1 MGQTFAKECNI
12 LMQLSLND
20 KKCCF
25 VRDNLIT
32 LSGKSQVGELE
43 MKYDIIIKGGR
54 YFDGSG
60 ESSSLQNVAIKDG
73 KIALVTAKNIDQA
86 DSKQLIDAQGQWVTP
101 GFLDTH
107 THYDSELI
115 VSPGLSESVR
125 HGVTTVLVGS
135 CSLSMICSDTEDA
148 SDIFTRVETVPRE
161 KVLPILQKHKTWST
175 PKDWVKFIKKQPMG
189 PNVISFLG
197 HSDMRVGSMGL
208 QRATDLNIVPSE
220 SEMQS
225 MEGSLKEALDE
236 GFLGLS
242 TMCLKWDKVDGD
254 REWSKSLPST
264 YAKWKEVSRLNK
276 LVRQYDRVHQGAPNA
291 AAALQIN
298 QYMRESM
305 GIFKK
310 RLKTTLISRM
320 DLKGSVFLSK
330 ITNIAAKVTNF
341 FNGDFRWQVLP
352 TPFTVYADGIDVVFF
367 EEFGAGELALDLKD
381 AVERNNLLQDEKYR
395 RDFRKF
401 YGEKLSPRV
410 WQRDFSDAIILDC
423 PDQSIVGKNFA
434 EVAQHRNVHVV
445 DLFLDLVVEHGKKL
459 RWVTTV
465 GNHRKHVLKDMV
477 KDQKSLI
484 TFSDAG
490 AHIRNMAFYNLP
502 LRMLKLVN
510 ESIEEGEPMMSI
522 EKAVWRM
529 TGDQAD
535 WFGIDAGHIRVGDRA
550 DVVILDPNGFNQ
562 NLEDVHWGEMEN
574 FGLQRLVNRNP
585 GLVKYVLINGKIAVE
600 NEILRPELGQAL
612 GFGTF
617 LPAR

>member
-1 MGQTFAKECNI
+1 M
-12 LMQLSLND
+12 
-20 KKCCF
+20 
-25 VRDNLIT
+25 
-32 LSGKSQVGELE
+32 SGF
-43 MKYDIIIKGGR
+43 DIIIKGGR
-54 YFDGSG
+54 YFDGTG
-60 ESSSLQNVAIKDG
+60 GPSSLQNIAIKDG
-73 KIALVTAKNIDQA
+73 KIAKVTSKAIDETDCKKIIEA
-86 DSKQLIDAQGQWVTP
+86 NGKWVAP

-115 VSPGLSESVR
+115 VSPSLSESVR
-125 HGVTTVLVGS
+125 HGITTVLVGS
-135 CSLSMICSDTEDA
+135 CSLSMICSEAEDA

-161 KVLPILQKHKTWST
+161 KVLPIVQKHKTWNT
-175 PKDWVKFIKKQPMG
+175 PKGWIEFVKKQPMG
-189 PNVISFLG
+189 PNVVSFLG

-208 QRATDLNIVPSE
+208 SRATDLNVVPTE
-220 SEMQS
+220 AEMQK
-225 MEGSLKEALDE
+225 MESLLKESLDE

-276 LVRQYDRVHQGAPNA
+276 LVRQYGRVHQGAPNA
-291 AAALQIN
+291 AAILQIN
-298 QYMRESM
+298 QYMRECM
-305 GIFKK
+305 GIFRK

-320 DLKGSVFLSK
+320 DLKGSVYLSK
-330 ITNIAAKVTNF
+330 ITNLAARVTNF

-381 AVERNNLLQDEKYR
+381 KVERNNLLKDEKYR

-410 WQRDFSDAIILDC
+410 WQRDFGDAMILAC
-423 PDQSIVGKNFA
+423 PDESLVGKNFE
-434 EVAQHRNVHVV
+434 EVAKARNIHVV
-445 DLFLDLVVEHGKKL
+445 DLFLDLVVEFGTDL
-459 RWVTTV
+459 RWYTTV
-465 GNHRKHVLKDMV
+465 SNHRKEVLKGMV
-477 KDQKSLI
+477 KDKKSLI

-502 LRMLKLVN
+502 LRMLKLVK
-510 ESIEEGEPMMSI
+510 ETVDEGKPLMSM

-535 WFGIDAGHIRVGDRA
+535 WFGVDAGRIQQGDRA
-550 DVVILDPNGFNQ
+550 DVVILDPAGFEQ
-562 NLEDVHWGEMEN
+562 NLEDVHWREMEN

-585 GLVKYVLINGKIAVE
+585 GLVKHVLINGKMAVE
-600 NEILRPELGQAL
+600 NEELVPELGKEM
-612 GFGTF
+612 GYGTF
-617 LPAR
+617 LAAQ

>member
-1 MGQTFAKECNI
+1 
-12 LMQLSLND
+12 
-20 KKCCF
+20 
-25 VRDNLIT
+25 
-32 LSGKSQVGELE
+32 
-43 MKYDIIIKGGR
+43 
-54 YFDGSG
+54 
-60 ESSSLQNVAIKDG
+60 
-73 KIALVTAKNIDQA
+73 
-86 DSKQLIDAQGQWVTP
+86 
-101 GFLDTH
+101 
-107 THYDSELI
+107 
-115 VSPGLSESVR
+115 
-125 HGVTTVLVGS
+125 
-135 CSLSMICSDTEDA
+135 MICSDTEDA

-161 KVLPILQKHKTWST
+161 KVLPILEKYKTWKS
-175 PKDWVKFIKKQPMG
+175 PRDWVKFVKQQPMG

-208 QRATDLNIVPSE
+208 ARSTDLSIQPTE
-220 SEMQS
+220 AEMQK
-225 MEGSLKEALDE
+225 MEADLKEALDE

-264 YAKWKEVSRLNK
+264 YAKWKEVSRLNN
-276 LVRQYDRVHQGAPNA
+276 LVRAYGRVHQGAPNA
-291 AAALQIN
+291 AEALQVN
-298 QYMRESM
+298 QYMRECM

-330 ITNIAAKVTNF
+330 LTSVASIVTNF

-381 AVERNNLLQDEKYR
+381 AVERNNLLKDEKYR

-410 WQRDFSDAIILDC
+410 WQRDFGDAMILDC
-423 PDQSIVGKNFA
+423 PDQSIIGKNFA
-434 EVAQHRNVHVV
+434 DVADARNVHVV

-459 RWVTTV
+459 RWYTTV
-465 GNHRKHVLKDMV
+465 GNHRKEVLKGMV
-477 KDQKSLI
+477 KDKKSLI

-510 ESIEEGEPMMSI
+510 ESIEEAKPMMTM
-522 EKAVWRM
+522 EKAIWRM

-535 WFGIDAGHIRVGDRA
+535 WFGVDAGRIKVGDRA
-550 DVVILDPNGFNQ
+550 DVVVLDPKGFDQ
-562 NLEDVHWGEMEN
+562 NLEDVHWAEMEN
-574 FGLQRLVNRNP
+574 FGLKRLVNRNP
-585 GLVKYVLINGKIAVE
+585 GLVKHVVINGKMAVD
-600 NEILRPELGQAL
+600 NEELVPELGKET

-617 LPAR
+617 LAAR

>member
-1 MGQTFAKECNI
+1 MPGF
-12 LMQLSLND
+12 
-20 KKCCF
+20 
-25 VRDNLIT
+25 
-32 LSGKSQVGELE
+32 
-43 MKYDIIIKGGR
+43 DIIIKGGR
-54 YFDGSG
+54 YFDGTG
-60 ESSSLQNVAIKDG
+60 GPSSLQNIAIKNGNIVLVSPSEIDERNCEKIINAKG
-73 KIALVTAKNIDQA
+73 K
-86 DSKQLIDAQGQWVTP
+86 WVTP

-115 VSPGLSESVR
+115 VSPSLSESVR

-135 CSLSMICSDTEDA
+135 CSLSMICSEAEDA

-161 KVLPILQKHKTWST
+161 KVLPIIQKYKTWKT
-175 PKDWVKFIKKQPMG
+175 PKSWVEFIKKQPMG

-197 HSDMRVGSMGL
+197 HSDLRVGCMGL
-208 QRATDLNIVPSE
+208 SRATDLNIEPSE
-220 SEMQS
+220 TEMQK
-225 MEGSLKEALDE
+225 MERLLKESLDE

-276 LVRQYDRVHQGAPNA
+276 LVRQYNRVHQGAPNA
-291 AAALQIN
+291 AAVLQIN
-298 QYMRESM
+298 QYMRECM
-305 GIFKK
+305 GIFRK

-320 DLKGSVFLSK
+320 DLKGSVYLSK
-330 ITNIAAKVTNF
+330 IANLAAKVANF

-381 AVERNNLLQDEKYR
+381 KVERNNLLKDEKYR

-410 WQRDFSDAIILDC
+410 WQRDFADAIILAC
-423 PDQSIVGKNFA
+423 PDESLVGKNFE
-434 EVAQHRNVHVV
+434 EVAKVRNIHVV
-445 DLFLDLVVEHGKKL
+445 DLFLDLVVEFGTDL
-459 RWVTTV
+459 RWYTTIS
-465 GNHRKHVLKDMV
+465 NHRKDVLKGMV
-477 KDQKSLI
+477 KDKKSLI

-502 LRMLKLVN
+502 LRMLKLVK
-510 ESIEEGEPMMSI
+510 ETVDEGKPLMSM

-535 WFGIDAGHIRVGDRA
+535 WFGVDAGRIKEGDRA
-550 DVVILDPNGFNQ
+550 DVVILDPAGFEQ
-562 NLEDVHWGEMEN
+562 NLENVCWHEMEN

-585 GLVKYVLINGKIAVE
+585 GLVKHVLINGRMAVE
-600 NEILRPELGQAL
+600 NEELVPELGKKT

-617 LPAR
+617 LAAQ

>member
-1 MGQTFAKECNI
+1 
-12 LMQLSLND
+12 
-20 KKCCF
+20 
-25 VRDNLIT
+25 
-32 LSGKSQVGELE
+32 

-54 YFDGSG
+54 YFDGTG
-60 ESSSLQNVAIKDG
+60 EASSLQNIAIKDN
-73 KIALVTAKNIDQA
+73 KIALVTAEDINEQ
-86 DSKQLIDAQGQWVTP
+86 DSDKTINAQGQWVMP

-115 VSPGLSESVR
+115 VSPSLSESVR

-161 KVLPILQKHKTWST
+161 KVLPILQKHKTWNT
-175 PKDWVKFIKKQPMG
+175 PKDWVKFVKQQPMG

-208 QRATDLNIVPSE
+208 TRATDLSIEPTE
-220 SEMQS
+220 AEMQK
-225 MEGSLKEALDE
+225 MEGDLKEALDE

-242 TMCLKWDKVDGD
+242 TMCLKWDKVDGN

-291 AAALQIN
+291 AEILQIN
-298 QYMRESM
+298 QYMRECM

-320 DLKGSVFLSK
+320 DLKGSVLLSK
-330 ITNIAAKVTNF
+330 ITNIAARVTNF

-410 WQRDFSDAIILDC
+410 WQRDFGDAIILDC
-423 PDQSIVGKNFA
+423 PDKEIIGKNFA
-434 EVAQHRNVHVV
+434 DVATDRNVHVV

-459 RWVTTV
+459 RWYTTV
-465 GNHRKHVLKDMV
+465 GNHRKEVLKGMV
-477 KDQKSLI
+477 KDKKSLI

-510 ESIEEGEPMMSI
+510 ESIEENKPMMTI

-535 WFGIDAGHIRVGDRA
+535 WFGVDAGRIQVGDRA
-550 DVVILDPNGFNQ
+550 DVVVIDPKGFDQ

-585 GLVKYVLINGKIAVE
+585 GLVKHVMINGKLAVD
-600 NEILRPELGQAL
+600 NEQLVPELGNEM

-617 LPAR
+617 LAAK